1 MAGRPSLEDRSGKSN
16 ADDLPATARR
26 AGRGAAAP
34 VPKRLPLGRRGGRCC
49 LRSAGKRR
57 TFRQPSLAVA
67 EGGRRRGTSAA
78 ELESRD
84 RGSLNATLLKWLPQP
99 VAQRARYSASR
110 LRPAPGGQGRGR
122 IALPGEDGADGAA
135 GVGCSHDGAERPS
148 RWGNR
153 NWAATGGRLASTD
166 DRAPDRAGADLV
178 GGVRGLARR
187 AARIGRR

>member
-99 VAQRARYSASR
+99 VAQRARYSSKPPD
-110 LRPAPGGQGRGR
+110 RPKGGRAKGDP
-122 IALPGEDGADGAA
+122 ALPGEDGAAPPT
-135 GVGCSHDGAERPS
+135 GVGWRHDGAETTVEKWGI
-148 RWGNR
+148 RW
-153 NWAATGGRLASTD
+153 
-166 DRAPDRAGADLV
+166 AG
-178 GGVRGLARR
+178 
-187 AARIGRR
+187 